1 MTAGRRRAEPARGG
15 LAPGR
20 RWAGLRLALATA
32 VGFLAA
38 TSTLAASAQA
48 GVAQQFRDLKSTR
61 LTASSSTMRPGWVT
75 DAQLAN
81 TAALP
86 GVRAACL
93 RVSADGPVPVRSSL
107 AARPDYA
114 ASVHA
119 VGPGCVEATGMTV
132 SQGRGLTGHDR
143 ETDARVALLGA
154 SVAAAVGLTAL
165 TGDDRVYLG
174 DVAYTVVGILSSG
187 PKAASDGALLVYLPT
202 TGAGTGAVRGWEG
215 AGGVVVDTEPA
226 ATDSVAE
233 VLALSLQPADPGDV
247 EVRVGGIPT
256 GLESAVSGQLALLL
270 AALGALSVVI
280 GLFVIGNQA
289 LQSVSLRRSELALRR
304 ALGQPRHVVLVQVL
318 AETVICG
325 AAGGFLGALAG
336 QLAAGAIAIGQG
348 WPPVAQAGLVPLS
361 ALAGAVVGAVAGA
374 YPAHVA
380 STTDPSETLKT
391 G

>member
-81 TAALP
+81 TA
-86 GVRAACL
+86 
-93 RVSADGPVPVRSSL
+93 
-107 AARPDYA
+107 
-114 ASVHA
+114 
-119 VGPGCVEATGMTV
+119 
-132 SQGRGLTGHDR
+132 
-143 ETDARVALLGA
+143 
-154 SVAAAVGLTAL
+154 
-165 TGDDRVYLG
+165 
-174 DVAYTVVGILSSG
+174 
-187 PKAASDGALLVYLPT
+187 
-202 TGAGTGAVRGWEG
+202 
-215 AGGVVVDTEPA
+215 
-226 ATDSVAE
+226 
-233 VLALSLQPADPGDV
+233 
-247 EVRVGGIPT
+247 
-256 GLESAVSGQLALLL
+256 
-270 AALGALSVVI
+270 
-280 GLFVIGNQA
+280 
-289 LQSVSLRRSELALRR
+289 ALRR